1 MSGAAELVFVILCSF
16 AVTMPLARPK
26 QKAKVEVPS
35 YADELH
41 IGRLARPVRQLSL
54 PPVRSAVQPARRH
67 FSARSCG

>member
-1 MSGAAELVFVILCSF
+1 MRGAAELVFVILCSF

-26 QKAKVEVPS
+26 QKVEVPS

-54 PPVRSAVQPARRH
+54 PPVRPAVQPARRH